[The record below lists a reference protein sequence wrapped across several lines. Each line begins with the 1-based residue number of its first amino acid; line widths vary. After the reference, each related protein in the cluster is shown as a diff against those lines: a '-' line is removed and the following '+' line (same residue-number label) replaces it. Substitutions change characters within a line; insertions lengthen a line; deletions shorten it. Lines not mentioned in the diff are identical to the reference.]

1 MNIYNRNGAIIAS
14 VEIGDSC
21 EWHKELMVEEYVSL
35 KFTLAEHVQFRKGF
49 YIAPSFGTHRY
60 EIVNLDRPRFNTGNG
75 GWDYDI
81 KFHAEWERWK
91 QLVLFY
97 NRQSGNREKSWSLT
111 QTPGYFM
118 DIIISNLQRLG
129 LGNNWQYD
137 IDPSLTEVKNLT
149 FDATTIF
156 DALTNIAQA
165 WDTEWWIEGR
175 TIHLS
180 KCEYGTPVV
189 LEIGGLINTMEAA
202 ASEGA
207 YATRLYAF
215 GSTRNLPTNYR
226 GTQSGALVEGVV
238 EKRLQLPEGTACVDA
253 WENLADEDVVEAVA
267 LFEDI
272 YPRQVR
278 QITAVTT
285 KQYTDE
291 IENEDGS
298 TTREQWNAY
307 RIEDDGFA
315 FSEDY
320 RLPDEELRIVFQA
333 GSRLAGLDFAVN
345 FIAAGQD
352 DNANPCFE
360 IIRNEDYGVPLPN
373 DTLKPLVDDPYILY
387 GFDTSY
393 VSDNYVPAA
402 EQELLEAARV
412 KIAEMVKDDD
422 TYTCNTD
429 PVRCSGY
436 TQDEYGDLIFSNAD
450 VVDLDIGQ
458 AVNLKNSV
466 YFGEEQRPSR
476 VRAFTKKLTD
486 IYNCSYEVGYSA
498 RYSTIGN
505 LQGEVKTITYG
516 SNTYIATGSG
526 GGSTITLI
534 RQYDTTEATDNNA
547 YSAKRADREFLHSS
561 KADTASEKIVFNKGI
576 EAGTFSRGSTGA
588 AFYRD
593 ASGNWVVESDF
604 FRVRKKLTA
613 EEVEIMKTSH
623 IGGRLMQTPAA
634 MTISEREVTST
645 YYRCF
650 FNKEDSDGNAI
661 ANMFAVNDLA
671 YCETFNLVNNAYH
684 IGNHFLWRKVTATG
698 YDSTRGKYYID
709 LSKTDC
715 LTGSDEPLVGDRIV
729 TLGNTTDTTRQN
741 AIIQAGAGND
751 SPFYRLYR
759 GINTY
764 SLPTPVVQIS
774 PEGSWITVTDTSGDS
789 VRLGDLLDSLKDE
802 MDSIRSQNDTQIELW
817 FGDVAPTVSN
827 EPASEWLTA
836 DEKQEHLKDIYY
848 HRGAGLAYSWEETQS
863 GYEWVLLT
871 DRDVLEALQRAN
883 AAQDTADGKRRVFV
897 ARPRTDQAYDEGDL
911 WVNAIFPATAQD
923 GSGTFGDASGATHDY
938 QNPLYNNDILRCVTA
953 KATGVAFSIAHWR
966 PVQQYFSS
974 KIEQTNDSIT
984 LAITN
989 GLQEVGIA
997 INGQANKISLNAATT
1012 EVSDDLVVKR
1022 LETRPDTSVNSE
1034 NKASVKIGGSLMEV
1048 VNEYGNVNIRIGVDE
1063 NGYSILQFLNES
1075 GGVIYDLGV
1084 NGMSWNQLQGARFEP
1099 QTFIFLS
1106 ANPNDVVHSS
1116 SAGTATTIYLYYAK
1130 RINGNIFG
1138 DGDMTAALAEEANG
1152 LWFNNGTNAGVID
1165 NGSLINKAT
1174 GLYQAQDARTRVI
1187 RSIAKYGSI
1196 TDLQNDLTAQF
1207 GITDF
1212 SAFDFTLEDN
1222 QELLQYP
1229 IYYQEFMMFNN
1240 GVRSTRVEVWQVLP
1254 NPEH

>member
-1 MNIYNRNGAIIAS
+1 MNIYNRNGAIVAS
-14 VEIGDSC
+14 VEVGDSC
-21 EWHKELMVEEYVSL
+21 EWRKELMVEEYVSL

-60 EIVNLDRPRFNTGNG
+60 EIVNLDRPRFNTANG

-97 NRQSGNREKSWSLT
+97 DRQSGNHEKSWSLT

-118 DIIISNLQRLG
+118 DIVLSNLRRLG
-129 LGNNWQYD
+129 LGNNWQAD

-165 WDTEWWIEGR
+165 WETEWWIEGR

-202 ASEGA
+202 ASGGT

-226 GTQSGALVEGVV
+226 GSQSGALVEGVV
-238 EKRLQLPEGTACVDA
+238 EKRLQLPEGVACVDA

-291 IENEDGS
+291 IENEDG
-298 TTREQWNAY
+298 TITREQWNAY
-307 RIEDDGFA
+307 RIEDDGFV

-320 RLPDEELRIVFQA
+320 RLPDQELRIVFQA

-352 DNANPCFE
+352 GNANPCFE
-360 IIRNEDYGVPLPN
+360 IIRNSDYGVPLPN
-373 DTLKPLVDDPYILY
+373 DTLKPREDDPYILY

-393 VSDNYVPAA
+393 VSDTYVPAA
-402 EQELLEAARV
+402 EQELLEAAKT

-422 TYTCNTD
+422 TYTCKTD

-436 TQDEYGDLIFSNAD
+436 TQDEYGDLVFSNAD
-450 VVDLDIGQ
+450 VADLDVGQ
-458 AVNLKNSV
+458 AVSLKNPV

-476 VRAFTKKLTD
+476 IRAFTKKLTD

-498 RYSTIGN
+498 RYSIIGS

-526 GGSTITLI
+526 AGSTITLI

-561 KADTASEKIVFNKGI
+561 TPDTASEKIIFNKGI
-576 EAGTFSRGSTGA
+576 EAGSFSRGSTGA

-623 IGGRLMQTPAA
+623 IGGRLMQTPAS

-645 YYRCF
+645 YYRCY

-661 ANMFAVNDLA
+661 VNSFATNDLA
-671 YCETFNLVNNAYH
+671 YCETFNLASNAYH
-684 IGNHFLWRKVTATG
+684 TGNHFLWRKVIATG
-698 YDSTRGKYYID
+698 YDSAKGKYYID
-709 LSKTDC
+709 LSKEDC
-715 LTGSDEPLVGDRIV
+715 LAGSDEPLQGDRIV

-741 AIIQAGAGND
+741 AIIQAGAGSE
-751 SPFYRLYR
+751 SPFYRLYL

-764 SLPTPVVQIS
+764 RLPSPVVQIS

-789 VRLGDLLDSLKDE
+789 VRITDLIESLKDE
-802 MDSIRSQNDTQIELW
+802 MDVIRAQNDTQIELW
-817 FGDVAPTVSN
+817 FGDTAPTTSN
-827 EPASEWLTA
+827 APASSWTTA
-836 DEKQEHLKDIYY
+836 DEKMEHVKDIYY
-848 HRGAGLAYSWEETQS
+848 NRDAGLAYSWEETQS
-863 GYEWVLLT
+863 GYDWVLLT
-871 DRDVLEALQRAN
+871 DSDVLRALERASH
-883 AAQDTADGKRRVFV
+883 AQDTADGKRRVFV
-897 ARPRTDQAYDEGDL
+897 ERPTQAQAYDVGDL
-911 WVNAIFPATAQD
+911 WVNATFPTAP
-923 GSGTFGDASGATHDY
+923 GEVTGDAQGNEHTY
-938 QNPLYNNDILRCVTA
+938 LNPLYNNDILRCVTA
-953 KATGVAFSIAHWR
+953 KTAGTAFQIDHWQ
-966 PVQQYFSS
+966 PVQEYYTS
-974 KIEQTNDSIT
+974 KIEQTNSQIV
-984 LAITN
+984 LQITN
-989 GLQEVGIA
+989 GLQAVGIT
-997 INGQANKISLNAATT
+997 ISGNDRRITLNADTT
-1012 EVSDDLVVKR
+1012 EVSDDLIVKR
-1022 LETRPDTSVNSE
+1022 LETKPDTSTNSE

-1048 VNEYGNVNIRIGVDE
+1048 TNEYGNVNIRFGVDS
-1063 NGYSILQFLNES
+1063 NGYSIMQFLNEN

-1084 NGMSWNQLQGARFEP
+1084 NGMNWNQFQGARFEAHNYYY
-1099 QTFIFLS
+1099 LS
-1106 ANPNDVVHSS
+1106 ANPNDTVHGV
-1116 SAGTATTIYLYYAK
+1116 GTVATLYLYYAK
-1130 RINGNIFG
+1130 RINDTIFA
-1138 DGDMTAALAEEANG
+1138 DGDMTAALAGEANG
-1152 LWFNNGTNAGVID
+1152 LWFTSGSNAGVIS
-1165 NGSLINKAT
+1165 NGALTNKAT
-1174 GLYQAQDARTRVI
+1174 GLY
-1187 RSIAKYGSI
+1187 RSPNTTSHMIQNIAKYGSVA
-1196 TDLQNDLTAQF
+1196 DLQADLTAQY

-1212 SAFDFTLEDN
+1212 SGFDFTLEDN
-1222 QELLQYP
+1222 GELLEYP
-1229 IYYQEFMMFNN
+1229 IYYQEFVLFNN
-1240 GVRSTRVEVWQVLP
+1240 GVRSTRVDVWQNLP
-1254 NPEH
+1254 TPEH